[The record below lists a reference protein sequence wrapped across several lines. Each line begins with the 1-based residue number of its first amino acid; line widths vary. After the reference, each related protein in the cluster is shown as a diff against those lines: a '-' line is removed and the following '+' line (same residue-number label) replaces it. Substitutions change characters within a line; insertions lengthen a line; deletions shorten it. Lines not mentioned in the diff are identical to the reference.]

1 MIFDAL
7 LAVVLA
13 AGAANAVPSPVAT
26 VTGNGGSQESL
37 SPQTL
42 ACLTLSE
49 DDCGGSATIRKSM
62 EDASAKKVA
71 AESFGNPG
79 TFERLHEV
87 YPHGDD
93 ISAILDLIGHK
104 KDVGWITNTCTIRM
118 SYSLNNSG
126 AKLDPEIVG
135 GLDRSKII
143 RDASSPSKKNDLYII
158 TVEEFTKYM
167 LRKYGRPQIVHST
180 SNGENLQ
187 QATLADKQRGI
198 ILFAVKGWSDA
209 TGHFDLWDGAN
220 AAHGAYFDKATD
232 VYIWK

>member
-1 MIFDAL
+1 MGFNAL
-7 LAVVLA
+7 LAVVLV
-13 AGAANAVPSPVAT
+13 AGAANAVPT
-26 VTGNGGSQESL
+26 VGAPDAGNAGSQETI

-42 ACLTLSE
+42 ACLTLSD

-62 EDASAKKVA
+62 DDARETKVA
-71 AESFGNPG
+71 AESFGSQG
-79 TFERLHEV
+79 TFERLHEA

-93 ISAILDLIGHK
+93 IAAILDLIGHK

-126 AKLDPEIVG
+126 AKLDPAIVG
-135 GLDRSKII
+135 GLDRTKII

-167 LRKYGRPQIVHST
+167 LRKYGKPQIVHST
-180 SNGENLQ
+180 SKGENLQ

-198 ILFAVKGWSDA
+198 ILFAVTGWSDA

-220 AAHGAYFDKATD
+220 AAHGAYFDKATE

>member
-1 MIFDAL
+1 MGFNAL

-13 AGAANAVPSPVAT
+13 AGAAHAVPPPFAT
-26 VTGNGGSQESL
+26 ADENAGPQTSL
-37 SPQTL
+37 SRQTL

-49 DDCGGSATIRKSM
+49 DECGGSATIRKSM
-62 EDASAKKVA
+62 DDASDRKVA
-71 AESFGNPG
+71 AESFGGQGN
-79 TFERLHEV
+79 FERLQAV

-93 ISAILDLIGHK
+93 VAAILDLIGHK
-104 KDVGWITNTCTIRM
+104 KDAGWITNTCTIRM
-118 SYSLNNSG
+118 SYSLNNTG
-126 AKLDPEIVG
+126 AKLDPEIVA

-143 RDASSPSKKNDLYII
+143 RDASTPSKKNDLYII
-158 TVEEFTKYM
+158 TVEEFAKYM
-167 LRKYGRPQIVHST
+167 LRKYGRPQIVHSA
-180 SNGENLQ
+180 SKGENLQ